1 MLSTNVTSRPQ
12 QFLLDIAT
20 SAGPRQLPMT
30 HAYLT
35 LESRESRIILS
46 DFQFG
51 MSSVLHTS
59 TAVLFG
65 GVIDGRDVLFLHGDP
80 SQAYEMELLL
90 KGKPNGIH
98 AQSGKVKT
106 METLGGRT
114 LVTFLRGTAGLV
126 TVWDSDQ
133 QLVLYSDSK
142 TAETFYAPTIPLG
155 DGPFRSYWQFGTNT
169 TILVGGP
176 HLVRSANLNQEQLE
190 LRGDLKEST
199 RLTIIGISGVRRI
212 TWNGFPITGD
222 LHALASGVFS
232 VPLEMRNDL
241 VGFEPPTL
249 GPWKYHD
256 SLPEIGRD
264 YDDGD
269 WVNATRTSSFA
280 PKPLYGDG
288 TVLYGCDYGL

>member
-1 MLSTNVTSRPQ
+1 
-12 QFLLDIAT
+12 
-20 SAGPRQLPMT
+20 MT

-59 TAVLFG
+59 TALLFG

-106 METLGGRT
+106 TETMGGTT
-114 LVTFLRGTAGLV
+114 LVTFLRGIAGLV

-142 TAETFYAPTIPLG
+142 TAETFYAPTISFG
-155 DGPFRSYWQFGTNT
+155 DGPFKNYWQFGTNS

-190 LRGDLKEST
+190 LHGDLKEST

-212 TWNGFPITGD
+212 TWNGSPITED
-222 LHALASGVFS
+222 LHTLASGVFS
-232 VPLEMRNDL
+232 VPLQMRRDL
-241 VGFEPPTL
+241 VGFELPTL
-249 GPWKYHD
+249 DPWKYHD
-256 SLPEIGRD
+256 SLPEIGRE

-269 WVNATRTSSFA
+269 WINATRTSSFA
-280 PKPLYGDG
+280 PNPLYGDG

>member
-1 MLSTNVTSRPQ
+1 
-12 QFLLDIAT
+12 
-20 SAGPRQLPMT
+20 MT

-35 LESRESRIILS
+35 LDSRESRIILV

-51 MSSVLHTS
+51 TSSVLHTS
-59 TAVLFG
+59 ATVLFA

-90 KGKPNGIH
+90 KGKPNGVRE
-98 AQSGKVKT
+98 QSGKVT
-106 METLGGRT
+106 TTEALGGRT
-114 LVTFLRGTAGLV
+114 LVTFLRGTTGLV

-142 TAETFYAPTIPLG
+142 TAETFYAPTISLG
-155 DGPFRSYWQFGTNT
+155 DGPFRNYWQFGTNI
-169 TILVGGP
+169 TILIGGP
-176 HLVRSANLNQEQLE
+176 HLVRSAHLNQEQLE

-199 RLTIIGISGVRRI
+199 RLTIIGISGIRRI
-212 TWNGFPITGD
+212 TWNGWPITDD
-222 LHALASGVFS
+222 LYTLASGVFS
-232 VPLEMRNDL
+232 VPLEMRRDL

-256 SLPEIGRD
+256 SLPERERE

-269 WVNATRTSSFA
+269 WIGATRTSTLA

>member
-1 MLSTNVTSRPQ
+1 
-12 QFLLDIAT
+12 
-20 SAGPRQLPMT
+20 MT

-35 LESRESRIILS
+35 LESRESRVILS

-51 MSSVLHTS
+51 TSSALHSS

-65 GVIDGRDVLFLHGDP
+65 GIIDGRDVLFLHGEP

-98 AQSGKVKT
+98 IQSGKVKMTET
-106 METLGGRT
+106 MGGRT

-142 TAETFYAPTIPLG
+142 TAETFYAPTISLG
-155 DGPFRSYWQFGTNT
+155 DGPFRNYWQFGTND

-176 HLVRSANLNQEQLE
+176 HLVRSANLNREQLE
-190 LRGDLKEST
+190 LRGDLKENT

-212 TWNGFPITGD
+212 TWNGVLITEG
-222 LHALASGVFS
+222 LHTLASGVFS
-232 VPLEMRNDL
+232 VPLEMRKDL
-241 VGFEPPTL
+241 VGFELPTL

-256 SLPEIGRD
+256 SLPEIGRG
-264 YDDGD
+264 YDDRD
-269 WVNATRTSSFA
+269 WLNATRTTTFA
-280 PKPLYGDG
+280 PKPLYGNG

>member
-1 MLSTNVTSRPQ
+1 
-12 QFLLDIAT
+12 
-20 SAGPRQLPMT
+20 MT

-35 LESRESRIILS
+35 LDSRESRIILS

-51 MSSVLHTS
+51 RSSVLHTS
-59 TAVLFG
+59 ATVLFA

-98 AQSGKVKT
+98 AQSGKVKMT
-106 METLGGRT
+106 EALGGRT
-114 LVTFLRGTAGLV
+114 LMTVLRGTTGLV

-142 TAETFYAPTIPLG
+142 TAETFYAPTISLG
-155 DGPFRSYWQFGTNT
+155 DGPFKNYWQFGTNS

-176 HLVRSANLNQEQLE
+176 HLVRSARLNREQLE
-190 LRGDLKEST
+190 LRGDLKESA

-212 TWNGFPITGD
+212 TWNGSPITED
-222 LHALASGVFS
+222 LHTLASGVFS
-232 VPLEMRNDL
+232 VPLEMRRDL
-241 VGFEPPTL
+241 VGFEPPSL

-256 SLPEIGRD
+256 SLPEIGME

-269 WVNATRTSSFA
+269 WINATRTSTLA